1 MQYITENEKKD
12 SKATPKQPV
21 KQGNNTALFVP
32 HLLISFE
39 EVFIFKVPLYVNIM
53 LNCTVES
60 PQTIAASKKNQ
71 AFKQQTI

>member
-1 MQYITENEKKD
+1 MKK
-12 SKATPKQPV
+12 KTHPKQPV

-60 PQTIAASKKNQ
+60 PQTIAASKKKIKLLNSKQ
-71 AFKQQTI
+71 FKNW

>member
-1 MQYITENEKKD
+1 LQYITENEKK
-12 SKATPKQPV
+12 KTHPKQPV
-21 KQGNNTALFVP
+21 KQGNNTALFAP

-60 PQTIAASKKNQ
+60 PQTIAASNKNQ